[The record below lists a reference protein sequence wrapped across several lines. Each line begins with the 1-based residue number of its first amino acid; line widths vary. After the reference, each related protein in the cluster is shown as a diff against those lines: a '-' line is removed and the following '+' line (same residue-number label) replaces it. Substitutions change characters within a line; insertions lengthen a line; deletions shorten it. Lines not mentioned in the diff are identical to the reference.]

1 MSEGIP
7 KSEQDLFPLHIEEA
21 AGDLCDALM
30 KQGTNVLL
38 EYHEE
43 NWEATL
49 TFITRGIT
57 PENFAEMILTLPKN
71 PVTYEYNYEA
81 GEITIRPIKH

>member
-7 KSEQDLFPLHIEEA
+7 KSEQPTMPLYMEEA
-21 AGDLCDALM
+21 TGDLCDAFM

-38 EYHEE
+38 DYNEE

-49 TFITRGIT
+49 AFITRGIT
-57 PENFAEMILTLPKN
+57 PENFAEMILTLPKK